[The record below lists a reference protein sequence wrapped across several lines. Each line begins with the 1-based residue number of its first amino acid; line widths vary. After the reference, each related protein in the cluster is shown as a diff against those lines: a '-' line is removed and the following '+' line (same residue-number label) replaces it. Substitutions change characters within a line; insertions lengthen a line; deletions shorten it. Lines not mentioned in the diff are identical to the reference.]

1 MFSDEK
7 ASGSVTGAKTEEKV
21 GEGSIL
27 EAKWW
32 ISITVYKG
40 FREMDR
46 FLILGTT
53 RSLFGVVISRAMFV
67 LSCQCMVTEIIAY
80 RI

>member
-1 MFSDEK
+1 MAE
-7 ASGSVTGAKTEEKV
+7 AKTEEKV

-46 FLILGTT
+46 FLILGT
-53 RSLFGVVISRAMFV
+53 RSLFGVVVSRAMFGVVVSRAMFV
-67 LSCQCMVTEIIAY
+67 SREQCI
-80 RI
+80 